1 LLARSAAKPSG
12 STLRVARL
20 AVAAAC
26 LASVFVAA
34 AAADDGGS
42 GIYTST
48 GPTYDFNLFNGGTTA
63 WQYFIVVGTSD
74 TRFVGG
80 TTGNESSARCVV
92 GQPDG
97 RANEMEC
104 GPMSVG
110 VIPPTGH
117 LAFVA
122 TLSAFP
128 ECGAPFQL
136 YASSTG
142 TLPFSRIGD
151 ATFSGSCAAGSPRAL
166 TTSSVHGV
174 PRVGRTLTATA
185 PTWSTTPTSVAYQ
198 WQLCTAKGCIPIKSA
213 THLTLRLTKRT
224 AGHTVR
230 IASVATFDSRH
241 VESVSKRIA
250 VRA

>member
-1 LLARSAAKPSG
+1 
-12 STLRVARL
+12 
-20 AVAAAC
+20 
-26 LASVFVAA
+26 
-34 AAADDGGS
+34 
-42 GIYTST
+42 
-48 GPTYDFNLFNGGTTA
+48 
-63 WQYFIVVGTSD
+63 
-74 TRFVGG
+74 
-80 TTGNESSARCVV
+80 
-92 GQPDG
+92 
-97 RANEMEC
+97 
-104 GPMSVG
+104 MSVS

-151 ATFSGSCAAGSPRAL
+151 ATFSGSCAAGSQRAL

-250 VRA
+250 VRAANAANKVRPRFLARPRRVRASRRGAEPTTRCCRDTRRSRSSSV